1 MKTIELPTMTDDEI
15 DMLKGL
21 KGQMSDGAGENSDW
35 CNKYWQNIVGFENKD
50 GKSYFSFDESG
61 AFANK
66 TDDKVI
72 KTLGRAFNKI
82 CDMLNEIPDC
92 GPELFYDDDLNLY
105 IIYRVDIICI
115 LCYILYKQDY
125 TMIDEERRDRLMA
138 NARQHLQAAF
148 EAVSAVS
155 DMYWGSNKE
164 LVNIYM
170 RIGALHN
177 EVANFGITLD

>member
-35 CNKYWQNIVGFENKD
+35 CNKYWQNIIGFENKD
-50 GKSYFSFDESG
+50 GKSYFSFNESG

-92 GPELFYDDDLNLY
+92 GPELFYDD
-105 IIYRVDIICI
+105 
-115 LCYILYKQDY
+115 
-125 TMIDEERRDRLMA
+125 ERRNR
-138 NARQHLQAAF
+138 RQHNVARSVVQKLTGKDNYHAPTISDLRMAAQRF
-148 EAVSAVS
+148 
-155 DMYWGSNKE
+155 YG
-164 LVNIYM
+164 
-170 RIGALHN
+170 G
-177 EVANFGITLD
+177 FGGFGF

>member
-21 KGQMSDGAGENSDW
+21 RGQMSDGVGENSDW

-50 GKSYFSFDESG
+50 GKSYFSFNESG

-72 KTLGRAFNKI
+72 KTLGRAFNKT

-92 GPELFYDDDLNLY
+92 GPELFYDDD
-105 IIYRVDIICI
+105 
-115 LCYILYKQDY
+115 
-125 TMIDEERRDRLMA
+125 RR
-138 NARQHLQAAF
+138 NHRQHDVARSVVQKLTGKDNYHVPTIGELRMAAQRF
-148 EAVSAVS
+148 
-155 DMYWGSNKE
+155 YG
-164 LVNIYM
+164 
-170 RIGALHN
+170 G
-177 EVANFGITLD
+177 FGGFGF

>member
-21 KGQMSDGAGENSDW
+21 RGQMSDGAGENSDW

-50 GKSYFSFDESG
+50 GKSYFSFNESG

-82 CDMLNEIPDC
+82 CVMLNEIPDC
-92 GPELFYDDDLNLY
+92 GPELFYKD
-105 IIYRVDIICI
+105 
-115 LCYILYKQDY
+115 
-125 TMIDEERRDRLMA
+125 ERRNHTQHKVARSVVQKLTGKDNYHVPTIGELRMA
-138 NARQHLQAAF
+138 AQRF
-148 EAVSAVS
+148 YGVF
-155 DMYWGSNKE
+155 GS
-164 LVNIYM
+164 
-170 RIGALHN
+170 
-177 EVANFGITLD
+177 FGF

>member
-21 KGQMSDGAGENSDW
+21 KGQMSDGVGENSDW

-50 GKSYFSFDESG
+50 GKSYFSFDERG

-92 GPELFYDDDLNLY
+92 GPELFYDDD
-105 IIYRVDIICI
+105 
-115 LCYILYKQDY
+115 
-125 TMIDEERRDRLMA
+125 ERRNR
-138 NARQHLQAAF
+138 RQHNVARSVVQKLTGKDNYHAPTISDLRMAAQRF
-148 EAVSAVS
+148 
-155 DMYWGSNKE
+155 YG
-164 LVNIYM
+164 
-170 RIGALHN
+170 G
-177 EVANFGITLD
+177 FGGFGF

>member
-35 CNKYWQNIVGFENKD
+35 CNKYWQNIIGFENKD
-50 GKSYFSFDESG
+50 GKSYFSFNESG

-92 GPELFYDDDLNLY
+92 GPELFYDDD
-105 IIYRVDIICI
+105 
-115 LCYILYKQDY
+115 
-125 TMIDEERRDRLMA
+125 ERRNR
-138 NARQHLQAAF
+138 RQHNVARSVVQKLTGKDNYHAPTISDLRMAAQRF
-148 EAVSAVS
+148 
-155 DMYWGSNKE
+155 YG
-164 LVNIYM
+164 
-170 RIGALHN
+170 G
-177 EVANFGITLD
+177 FGGFGF

>member
-35 CNKYWQNIVGFENKD
+35 CNKYWQNIIGFENKD

-72 KTLGRAFNKI
+72 KTLGRAFNKT

-92 GPELFYDDDLNLY
+92 GPELFYDDD
-105 IIYRVDIICI
+105 
-115 LCYILYKQDY
+115 
-125 TMIDEERRDRLMA
+125 RR
-138 NARQHLQAAF
+138 NHRQHNVARSVVQKLTGKDNYHAPTISDLRMAAQRF
-148 EAVSAVS
+148 
-155 DMYWGSNKE
+155 YG
-164 LVNIYM
+164 
-170 RIGALHN
+170 G
-177 EVANFGITLD
+177 FGGFGF

>member
-21 KGQMSDGAGENSDW
+21 KGQMSDGVGENSDW

-50 GKSYFSFDESG
+50 GKSYFSFDERG

-92 GPELFYDDDLNLY
+92 GPELFYDDD
-105 IIYRVDIICI
+105 
-115 LCYILYKQDY
+115 
-125 TMIDEERRDRLMA
+125 RR
-138 NARQHLQAAF
+138 NHRQHNVARSVVQKLTGKDNYHAPTISDLRMAAQRF
-148 EAVSAVS
+148 
-155 DMYWGSNKE
+155 YG
-164 LVNIYM
+164 
-170 RIGALHN
+170 G
-177 EVANFGITLD
+177 FGGFGF

>member
-21 KGQMSDGAGENSDW
+21 KGQMSDGVGENSDW

-72 KTLGRAFNKI
+72 KTLGRAFNKT

-92 GPELFYDDDLNLY
+92 GPELFYND
-105 IIYRVDIICI
+105 
-115 LCYILYKQDY
+115 
-125 TMIDEERRDRLMA
+125 ERRNHNQHKVARSVVQKLTGKDNYYTPTIGDLRMA
-138 NARQHLQAAF
+138 AQRF
-148 EAVSAVS
+148 
-155 DMYWGSNKE
+155 YG
-164 LVNIYM
+164 
-170 RIGALHN
+170 G
-177 EVANFGITLD
+177 FGGFGF

>member
-21 KGQMSDGAGENSDW
+21 RGQMSDGAGENSDW

-50 GKSYFSFDESG
+50 GKSYFSFNESG

-82 CDMLNEIPDC
+82 CNMLNEIPDC
-92 GPELFYDDDLNLY
+92 GPELFYKD
-105 IIYRVDIICI
+105 
-115 LCYILYKQDY
+115 
-125 TMIDEERRDRLMA
+125 ERRNHIQHKVARSVVQKLTGKDNYHVPTSGELRMA
-138 NARQHLQAAF
+138 AQRF
-148 EAVSAVS
+148 
-155 DMYWGSNKE
+155 YG
-164 LVNIYM
+164 
-170 RIGALHN
+170 G
-177 EVANFGITLD
+177 FGGFGF

>member
-21 KGQMSDGAGENSDW
+21 KGQMSDGVGENSDW

-72 KTLGRAFNKI
+72 KTLGRAFNKT

-92 GPELFYDDDLNLY
+92 GPELFYDDD
-105 IIYRVDIICI
+105 
-115 LCYILYKQDY
+115 
-125 TMIDEERRDRLMA
+125 RR
-138 NARQHLQAAF
+138 NHRQHNVAHSVVQKLTGKDNYHAPTISDLRMAAQRF
-148 EAVSAVS
+148 
-155 DMYWGSNKE
+155 YG
-164 LVNIYM
+164 
-170 RIGALHN
+170 G
-177 EVANFGITLD
+177 FGGFGF

>member
-21 KGQMSDGAGENSDW
+21 KGQMSDGVGENSDW

-72 KTLGRAFNKI
+72 KTLGRAFNKT

-92 GPELFYDDDLNLY
+92 GPELFYDDD
-105 IIYRVDIICI
+105 
-115 LCYILYKQDY
+115 
-125 TMIDEERRDRLMA
+125 RR
-138 NARQHLQAAF
+138 NHRQHNVARSVVQKLTGKDNYHAPTISDLRMAAQRF
-148 EAVSAVS
+148 
-155 DMYWGSNKE
+155 YG
-164 LVNIYM
+164 
-170 RIGALHN
+170 G
-177 EVANFGITLD
+177 FGGFGF

>member
-21 KGQMSDGAGENSDW
+21 KGQMSDGASENSDW
-35 CNKYWQNIVGFENKD
+35 CNKYWQNIIGFENKD
-50 GKSYFSFDESG
+50 GKSYFSFNESG

-92 GPELFYDDDLNLY
+92 GPELFYDDD
-105 IIYRVDIICI
+105 
-115 LCYILYKQDY
+115 
-125 TMIDEERRDRLMA
+125 ERRNR
-138 NARQHLQAAF
+138 RQHNVARSVVQKLTGKDNYHAPTISDLRMAAQRF
-148 EAVSAVS
+148 
-155 DMYWGSNKE
+155 YG
-164 LVNIYM
+164 
-170 RIGALHN
+170 G
-177 EVANFGITLD
+177 FGGFGF

>member
-35 CNKYWQNIVGFENKD
+35 CNKYWQNIIGFENKD
-50 GKSYFSFDESG
+50 GKSYFSFNESG

-72 KTLGRAFNKI
+72 KTLGRAFNKT

-92 GPELFYDDDLNLY
+92 GPELFYDD
-105 IIYRVDIICI
+105 
-115 LCYILYKQDY
+115 
-125 TMIDEERRDRLMA
+125 ERRNR
-138 NARQHLQAAF
+138 RQHNVARSVVQKLTGKDNYHAPTISDLRMAAQRF
-148 EAVSAVS
+148 
-155 DMYWGSNKE
+155 YG
-164 LVNIYM
+164 
-170 RIGALHN
+170 G
-177 EVANFGITLD
+177 FGGFGF